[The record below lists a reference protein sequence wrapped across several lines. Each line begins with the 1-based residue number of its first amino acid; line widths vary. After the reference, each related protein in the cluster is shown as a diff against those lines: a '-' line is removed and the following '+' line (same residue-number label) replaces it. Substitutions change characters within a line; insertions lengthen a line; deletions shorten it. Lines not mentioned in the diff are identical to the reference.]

1 MFDSGLNA
9 DQTTLQVKLSDMM
22 YSQQEYDMVRRQTM
36 QIEAEKRALL
46 RWVLIVVTILLAAS
60 LIFTGLMFRRYS
72 MSDSLIKTS
81 EARAVAA
88 ESQLQQVS
96 RELAEKK
103 ALLDRNS
110 ATFAKQNA
118 VIASIVPKMIGKTAR
133 DNEIAELAHAIYQQP
148 GHVIELPSIPPDE
161 VLRSYRIRVDGRP
174 HKYILIAGQLDGKW
188 ALYSVLVKNQGD

>member
-1 MFDSGLNA
+1 
-9 DQTTLQVKLSDMM
+9 MM

-46 RWVLIVVTILLAAS
+46 RWVLIAVSALLAAS

-72 MSDSLIKTS
+72 TADNSIKTA
-81 EARAVAA
+81 EARATAA

-103 ALLDRNS
+103 ALLDKNS

-118 VIASIVPKMIGKTAR
+118 VIASIVPRMLGKTAR
-133 DNEIAELAHAIYQQP
+133 DGEIAELAQAIYRQP
-148 GHVIELPSIPPDE
+148 GHVIELPSIPPDD
-161 VLRSYRIRVDGRP
+161 VLRFYRTRVDGRL
-174 HKYILIAGQLDGKW
+174 HRYILVAGQLDGKW
-188 ALYSVLVKNQGD
+188 VLYSLLVRNQGD